1 VSGVEV
7 EVLHTETCPT
17 WRAAAARIREL
28 AERES
33 ISVDLT
39 DSTVET
45 PDEAA
50 QRRFLGS
57 PTVRVDGRDVQP
69 ETERLEDFG
78 LG

>member
-28 AERES
+28 AAHEDIAVE
-33 ISVDLT
+33 LT
-39 DSTVET
+39 DSTVKT

-69 ETERLEDFG
+69 EAELLEDFG

>member
-28 AERES
+28 AARED
-33 ISVDLT
+33 IAVELT
-39 DSTVET
+39 DSTVKT
-45 PDEAA
+45 LDEAA
-50 QRRFLGS
+50 ERRFLGS
-57 PTVRVDGRDVQP
+57 PTVLVDGRDIQP
-69 ETERLEDFG
+69 EAERLEEFG

>member
-7 EVLHTETCPT
+7 EVLHTDTCPT
-17 WRAAAARIREL
+17 WRAAAARVRALADREGI
-28 AERES
+28 A
-33 ISVDLT
+33 VDLADT
-39 DSTVET
+39 TIEM

-50 QRRFLGS
+50 ARRFAGS

-69 ETERLEDFG
+69 EVEGSEDFG